1 MLNNK
6 ILIENINK
14 LCNKHNIKITNLEKK
29 LGFGAGIINRWG
41 NDADP
46 SLSKIIQIADY
57 FKVSIDEVVGYN
69 NVINDEFLEKII
81 SQTEDKIIQWKS
93 YNENTE
99 NQPKQ
104 HYGFLDLS
112 VNDFNSIEEFDN
124 YISFHKEISYYTQ
137 INNGY
142 ISLYG
147 QYNGFNIFKPEELE
161 LFIQPTIESDLIPQ
175 KNYSTKQLTQL
186 WLKVLY
192 SMETNAPDEIK
203 AEEFKNT
210 FILNKSVTND
220 DDVISGGLNN
230 AIDVEAIEKCAN
242 NPAVQQF
249 IELYSKPEFQK
260 MQQIMTSPNFQKA
273 VETANRMQKYLNLYK
288 K

>member
-6 ILIENINK
+6 VLIENIRK
-14 LCNKHNIKITNLEKK
+14 LCNKHNIKITNLEKE

-46 SLSKIIQIADY
+46 SLSKIVQIADY

-93 YNENTE
+93 YDDNTE

-104 HYGFLDLS
+104 YYGFLGLS
-112 VNDFNSIEEFDN
+112 VNDFSGIEEFDD
-124 YISFHKEISYYTQ
+124 YMSFHKEISYYTQ
-137 INNGY
+137 IKNVY

-147 QYNGFNIFKPEELE
+147 QYNDFNITKPEELI
-161 LFIQPTIESDLIPQ
+161 LFIQPTIESELIPQ
-175 KNYSTKQLTQL
+175 KNYSTKQLIPL

-203 AEEFKNT
+203 VEEFKNA
-210 FILNKSVTND
+210 FVLNQSVTNGN
-220 DDVISGGLNN
+220 DVLSGGLNN
-230 AIDVEAIEKCAN
+230 IPDIEIIEKYAN
-242 NPAVQQF
+242 NPA
-249 IELYSKPEFQK
+249 IRELMELYSKPEFQK
-260 MQQIMTSPNFQKA
+260 MQQVITSPGFQA
-273 VETANRMQKYLNLYK
+273 AIEAANKLQKHLNWDK